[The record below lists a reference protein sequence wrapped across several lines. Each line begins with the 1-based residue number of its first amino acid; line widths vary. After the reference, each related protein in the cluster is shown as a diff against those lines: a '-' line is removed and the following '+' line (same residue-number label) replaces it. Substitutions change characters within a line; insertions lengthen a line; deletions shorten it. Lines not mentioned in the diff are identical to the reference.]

1 MIANWLSFSARGRF
15 ESAGIH
21 AGYVLSP
28 GPELRGPAPALPGTG
43 DRAGVAAGV
52 EGWCWTQL
60 ADVEQE
66 VNGLLTADRRPKL
79 DVARIA
85 AVFAALDAR
94 RSA

>member
-1 MIANWLSFSARGRF
+1 MRAVDSDPLGYTRDTSYHRVQSSEALRQRF
-15 ESAGIH
+15 RALVTALES
-21 AGYVLSP
+21 
-28 GPELRGPAPALPGTG
+28 
-43 DRAGVAAGV
+43 AAGV

-85 AVFAALDAR
+85 AVFTALDAR

>member
-1 MIANWLSFSARGRF
+1 MGGVGL
-15 ESAGIH
+15 
-21 AGYVLSP
+21 VLH
-28 GPELRGPAPALPGTG
+28 GDALPPGAFVYHRVQSSEALLQRF
-43 DRAGVAAGV
+43 RALVTALESAAGV
-52 EGWCWTQL
+52 GGWCWTQL

-79 DVARIA
+79 DVTRIA